1 MKLSSTVIVS
11 SSIYTSLRFVKQFE
25 VVRRTSINVYFKST
39 VKSCH
44 LCILICITSSWG
56 FTSGSDSEESACNA
70 EDLGS
75 IPGLERSSGKGNGY
89 LLQYPCLKHSLERGA
104 WWDIV
109 HGITESQIQ
118 LSD

>member
-56 FTSGSDSEESACNA
+56 FTSGSDSEESAFNVG
-70 EDLGS
+70 DLRLV
-75 IPGLERSSGKGNGY
+75 PGLGRSPGEGHGSPF
-89 LLQYPCLKHSLERGA
+89 QYS
-104 WWDIV
+104 
-109 HGITESQIQ
+109 
-118 LSD
+118 